1 MAEAV
6 EVFFSYSHADE
17 PLRDELAK
25 HLTILERLGIIKSW
39 HDRRILPGNEW
50 DGQINTNLDNAQVIL
65 LLISSDFL
73 ASRYCWDVEVKR
85 AMERHEAQDACVI
98 PVILRE
104 VDWKGASFGKLQ
116 ALPTNAKAITSFA
129 NQDEAFKNVAQGI
142 RATVE
147 QLRQARQPAPP
158 AEKQS
163 SPPSAASPEIEE
175 YRQEIAHILSEEGGT
190 IDDNSR
196 IYLDGLR
203 DSLSISPE
211 TGLSIEQSLLAPYLV
226 YEQTFQRMAA
236 HALPL
241 DEKAQTRLKRLQQ
254 RQGLSDTAVKLIGE
268 RVLAKHDFLH
278 SEKGIDYS
286 TLRDLLKAG
295 DWRAANKETYK
306 TMIQAVG
313 KSPGDY
319 FTEHEVLTFPCADL
333 HTIDRLWVKYSQGKF
348 GFSVQKQIYVDCGA
362 KLDGRY
368 PGDKIWK
375 EFCDRVGWRIDG
387 KYVSEYEDLQAN
399 PSLSPQGEFPFAG
412 EVFFVVYDF
421 RVLLDLN
428 IFYFWFGCL
437 LSHTDL

>member
-17 PLRDELAK
+17 LLRDELAK

-39 HDRRILPGNEW
+39 HDRRILPGDEW
-50 DGQINTNLDNAQVIL
+50 DGEINTNLDTAQVIL

-98 PVILRE
+98 PVILRD
-104 VDWKGASFGKLQ
+104 VDWKGAPFGKLQ
-116 ALPTNAKAITSFA
+116 ALPTNAKAVTSFA
-129 NQDEAFKNVAQGI
+129 NRDEAFKNVAQGI
-142 RATVE
+142 RATIE
-147 QLRQARQPAPP
+147 QLRKARRSAPP

-163 SPPSAASPEIEE
+163 PNVSAASREVEE
-175 YRQEIAHILSEEGGT
+175 YQQELAHILSEEGGT
-190 IDDNSR
+190 IDNNSR

-203 DSLSISPE
+203 DSLSIPPE
-211 TGLSIEQSLLAPYLV
+211 TALSIEQLLLATYLV

-236 HALPL
+236 HAFPL
-241 DEKAQTRLKRLQQ
+241 DEKAQTRLNSLQQ
-254 RQGLSDTAVKLIGE
+254 RQGLSDTAVELMVK
-268 RVLAKHDFLH
+268 RVLKNHDFLH
-278 SEKGIDYS
+278 SEKGVDYS

-295 DWRAANKETYK
+295 DWRAADEETYK

-319 FTEHEVLTFPCADL
+319 FTPHELLTFPCADL

-362 KLDGRY
+362 KLDGEY
-368 PGDKIWK
+368 PGDKIWE
-375 EFCDRVGWRIDG
+375 EFCDRVGWRRDG
-387 KYVSEYEDLQAN
+387 EYVSYNDLQAN
-399 PSLSPQGEFPFAG
+399 PSLSPMGQFQFN
-412 EVFFVVYDF
+412 FF
-421 RVLLDLN
+421 RLRK
-428 IFYFWFGCL
+428 
-437 LSHTDL
+437 